1 VFPDEIW
8 LPESGAQ
15 RGTLLKTDGDPE
27 TPLLPSKYY
36 TYRTE
41 TEENLRERQ
50 IMPSIPVMPVGYRD
64 ARKIMENLNG
74 PQVKVKFSICF
85 LS

>member
-1 VFPDEIW
+1 MQVFPDEIW

-41 TEENLRERQ
+41 SEENLRERQ
-50 IMPSIPVMPVGYRD
+50 IIPSIPVMPIGYRD
-64 ARKIMENLNG
+64 ARKIMENFNG
-74 PQVKVKFSICF
+74 PQIKV
-85 LS
+85 